1 MKKNIIYILLIFCI
15 ITIYISAKV
24 LNFRE
29 TKMQVKRFN
38 AEYEQYLNKIIYGT
52 DVVTVMNKAI
62 DNNTKLKI
70 EKDSENNYI
79 ENKETSIKIYIKM
92 IGTEEK
98 YSMEL
103 IDKVGINSFINNFNT
118 IKFKSSEVKY
128 HKKTGQLSEIIFE
141 ELEN

>member
-15 ITIYISAKV
+15 ITIYVSGKV
-24 LNFRE
+24 LDFRNI
-29 TKMQVKRFN
+29 KIQVRRFN
-38 AEYEQYLNKIIYGT
+38 AEYEQYLNKTIYGT
-52 DVVTVMNKAI
+52 DVVSVMNKAI

-92 IGTEEK
+92 VDTEEK

-128 HKKTGQLSEIIFE
+128 HKKTGQLSEITFE